1 MTSDKNLLEHVS
13 ALNNTGYQIPTF
25 ILIGLPGLE
34 YAHVWI
40 SIPFCI
46 MYIIAVFGNTL
57 IIFIIKTEERLHCPM
72 FIFLCML
79 AGADLIIINSV
90 LPKALGIFWFSSRE
104 IYLNSC
110 LIQMYI
116 AHVFTSFESGVLA
129 LMALDRYVAIT
140 NPLRYTSILSNQRT
154 GKLGLAY
161 LFKSALYFAPYP
173 YLVKRLSYSESNTIA
188 HTYCEHMSVA
198 KLSFSD
204 ITVNIIYG
212 LSISLLNAAQDIAF
226 IIFSYIMI
234 LRAVSRLS
242 TWGECWKAL
251 STCVSH
257 VCVMV
262 VFFIPILTTVF
273 IQRFNHSIIPYIH
286 ILVANIYILIPPM
299 VNPLVYGIRTQQIR
313 IKVLSLICHVM
324 TEQKTV

>member
-1 MTSDKNLLEHVS
+1 MISCKNLLEDASTV
-13 ALNNTGYQIPTF
+13 NNTGFQIPTF
-25 ILIGLPGLE
+25 ILIGIPGLE
-34 YAHVWI
+34 YAHIWL
-40 SIPFCI
+40 SIPFCFT
-46 MYIIAVFGNTL
+46 YIIAVFGNTL
-57 IIFIIKTEERLHCPM
+57 ILFIIKTEECLHRPM

-116 AHVFTSFESGVLA
+116 THVFTSFESGVLA
-129 LMALDRYVAIT
+129 LMALDRYIAIT
-140 NPLRYTSILSNQRT
+140 NPLRYTSILSNQRA
-154 GKLGLAY
+154 GMLGLSY
-161 LFKSALYFAPYP
+161 LFRSALYYALYP
-173 YLVKRLSYSESNTIA
+173 YLVKRLSYSESNTIG

-198 KLSFSD
+198 KLSCSD
-204 ITVNIIYG
+204 ITFNIIYG
-212 LSISLLNAAQDIAF
+212 LIISLLSGAQDVSF

-251 STCVSH
+251 NTCMSH
-257 VCVMV
+257 VCVMM
-262 VFFIPILTTVF
+262 VFFIPILTTLV

-313 IKVLSLICHVM
+313 VKVLSLI
-324 TEQKTV
+324 